1 MEFNVNISTSTCS
14 HITNTNDI
22 NFWHMALHLRMVC
35 VLNHQVFLYMCV
47 MLSDVML
54 WHEADL
60 AIFKAML
67 APLEDS
73 TNNIVSKEEL

>member
-1 MEFNVNISTSTCS
+1 
-14 HITNTNDI
+14 
-22 NFWHMALHLRMVC
+22 MALHLRMVC

-73 TNNIVSKEEL
+73 TNNIVSKEELWSSSVQMNDSEVVVQHV